1 MNKPPFYPVIFIW
14 ALLLFSTGA
23 IAQDAASR
31 GYSLQQ
37 AVDFALANNVNV
49 KNAQVDVKSS
59 NARVGE
65 VRAIGLPQVSGQ
77 AQLIHNIE
85 IQNVILEVGAG
96 PSFGG
101 DPTAPQPPVGTP
113 YSFPFQLK
121 NNAVVSVNANQL
133 LFDGSY
139 FIGLKAASTYK
150 ELARKNLNQSKIQT
164 VEAVTKA
171 YYGVLV
177 NRERLELLDL
187 NVKYLD
193 TLVRETKAMYDNG
206 FVEKID
212 VDRLEVQLNNLDYQQ
227 QQVDRLQELSLN
239 LLKFQMGLDM
249 KQNIQLT
256 DSLYF
261 EGIENFTVDPVAD
274 FDYSQRNEYSL
285 LQTQKELAYLDV
297 RNNRSQYLPQ
307 LAAFGTFGY
316 NPAATKLSNIT
327 QKERWIDYSF
337 VGLQLNVPIFDGL
350 SKHYKIQ
357 QAKLAY
363 EKTNQNMSLL
373 QNSIDLE
380 IRQATITLT
389 NNLDALKSQKRNLD
403 LAAEIV
409 RVTRI
414 KYQQGVGSNI
424 EVNNAITAYKE
435 AETNY
440 YSALYDALIA
450 KVDLDKATG
459 KLLAE

>member
-49 KNAQVDVKSS
+49 KNAQVDVKSA

-101 DPTAPQPPVGTP
+101 DPTGPQPPVGTP

-121 NNAVVSVNANQL
+121 NNGGVSLNANQL
-133 LFDGSY
+133 IFDGSY
-139 FIGLKAASTYK
+139 FVGLKAASTYK
-150 ELARKNLNQSKIQT
+150 DLARKNLNQSKIQT

-261 EGIENFTVDPVAD
+261 EGIENFTVDPVTD
-274 FDYSQRNEYSL
+274 FEYSQRNEYSL
-285 LQTQKELAYLDV
+285 LQTQKELAYLDI

-327 QKERWIDYSF
+327 QRERWIDYSF

-363 EKTNQNMSLL
+363 EKTDQNMSLL

-459 KLLAE
+459 KLLSE

>member
-1 MNKPPFYPVIFIW
+1 MNKSPIHPVLYVW
-14 ALLLFSTGA
+14 ALLLLSCQVF
-23 IAQDAASR
+23 AQDPASR

-37 AVDFALANNVNV
+37 AVDFALVNNVNV
-49 KNAQVDVKSS
+49 KNAQVDIKSA

-65 VRAIGLPQVSGQ
+65 IRAIGLPQVSAQ
-77 AQLIHNIE
+77 AQLIHNIK

-96 PSFGG
+96 PSFGS
-101 DPTAPQPPVGTP
+101 DPSLPPPPAGTVIA
-113 YSFPFQLK
+113 FPFQLK
-121 NNAVVSVNANQL
+121 NNAGVSLSANQL
-133 LFDGSY
+133 IFDGSY

-150 ELARKNLNQSKIQT
+150 ELARKSLDQSKIQT
-164 VEAVTKA
+164 IEAVTKA

-212 VDRLEVQLNNLDYQQ
+212 VDRLEVQLNNLDFQQ
-227 QQVDRLQELSLN
+227 QQVERLQDLSLN
-239 LLKFQMGLDM
+239 LLKFQMGLGM
-249 KQNIQLT
+249 KQNIELT

-261 EGIENFTVDPVAD
+261 EGIENFTIDQVSD

-285 LQTQKELAYLDV
+285 LQTQKELAYLDI

-327 QKERWIDYSF
+327 QPERWIDYSLI
-337 VGLQLNVPIFDGL
+337 GLQLNVPIFDGL
-350 SKHYKIQ
+350 SKHYKTQ

-363 EKTNQNMSLL
+363 QKTDQNMNLL

-380 IRQATITLT
+380 IGQATITLT
-389 NNLDALKSQKRNLD
+389 NNVDALKSQKRNLD

-409 RVTRI
+409 RVTKI